1 MYNKETGELP
11 QREDYAGIPLTSI
24 VITREI
30 VLEKLNSLNPGKST
44 GLDGWYP
51 YILRSL
57 ADNLC
62 DPLLILFTKSL
73 KEGIV
78 PSEWLDACLTAT
90 HKKGLKTSIENYRP
104 VGITSV
110 ICKMMESIIR
120 DTLVSHMLNA
130 NLFAD
135 EQHGFVPNRD
145 CVTNLLLA
153 LEDWAEAL
161 EFGYD
166 IDVIYTDFA
175 KAFDSV
181 PHNRLLLKLKSLGIE
196 GDVL

>member
-1 MYNKETGELP
+1 M
-11 QREDYAGIPLTSI
+11 S
-24 VITREI
+24 
-30 VLEKLNSLNPGKST
+30 
-44 GLDGWYP
+44 
-51 YILRSL
+51 
-57 ADNLC
+57 
-62 DPLLILFTKSL
+62 
-73 KEGIV
+73 
-78 PSEWLDACLTAT
+78 
-90 HKKGLKTSIENYRP
+90 
-104 VGITSV
+104 ITSV

-120 DTLVSHMLNA
+120 DKLVSHMLNA

-145 CVTNLLLA
+145 CMTNLILA

-181 PHNRLLLKLKSLGIE
+181 PHNRLLLKLQSLGIE
-196 GDVL
+196 GDVLKWIKYFFTGRRHRVTVDGELSDWVYVISGIPQGSVLGPTLFVIFINDMPAVARNCIKLFADDAKFYSTIRSEDEVISLQNDINNLAVVKVVATTIRCRKV